1 MSVIHHNG
9 QKVKVHY
16 EENGEHYVKSGR
28 LYGGYTGEGAVTITV
43 SQDRR
48 VTFPANRVLYVED
61 IRSIRE
67 DS

>member
-1 MSVIHHNG
+1 MSAIHHNG

-16 EENGEHYVKSGR
+16 EENGEHHVQQGR
-28 LYGGYTGEGAVTITV
+28 LWGGYAGEGAVTVTQ

-61 IRSIRE
+61 VRSERG